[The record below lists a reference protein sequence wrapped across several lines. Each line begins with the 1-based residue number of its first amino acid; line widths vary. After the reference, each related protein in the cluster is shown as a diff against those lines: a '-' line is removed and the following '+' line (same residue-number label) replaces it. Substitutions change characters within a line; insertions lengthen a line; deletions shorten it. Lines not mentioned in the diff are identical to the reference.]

1 MFNNHQLFIQMR
13 IRNSRM
19 INGFQT
25 FCEHHFGQGDVA
37 EGDRTFLEET
47 FSHLTV
53 DELVDERA
61 DAFLGIFVERAGGC
75 FHRVGH
81 HQNSLLT
88 GEWIRTWILEKLLV
102 YIFIWMGITIINIE
116 ILGKPGAMMGGD
128 EILDDARKV
137 GLFCHFQAFGHV
149 ADDDLCTLQI
159 GKLVVRIDASLIF
172 GEEYR
177 IAHLADVMI

>member
-75 FHRVGH
+75 FHRVA
-81 HQNSLLT
+81 
-88 GEWIRTWILEKLLV
+88 
-102 YIFIWMGITIINIE
+102 II
-116 ILGKPGAMMGGD
+116 
-128 EILDDARKV
+128 
-137 GLFCHFQAFGHV
+137 
-149 ADDDLCTLQI
+149 
-159 GKLVVRIDASLIF
+159 
-172 GEEYR
+172 R
-177 IAHLADVMI
+177 IACSRVNGFGPGYWKSSLFTFSSGWALQ

>member
-1 MFNNHQLFIQMR
+1 MFYNHQLFIQMR

-81 HQNSLLT
+81 HQNSL
-88 GEWIRTWILEKLLV
+88 
-102 YIFIWMGITIINIE
+102 
-116 ILGKPGAMMGGD
+116 P
-128 EILDDARKV
+128 
-137 GLFCHFQAFGHV
+137 
-149 ADDDLCTLQI
+149 
-159 GKLVVRIDASLIF
+159 
-172 GEEYR
+172 
-177 IAHLADVMI
+177 AHG